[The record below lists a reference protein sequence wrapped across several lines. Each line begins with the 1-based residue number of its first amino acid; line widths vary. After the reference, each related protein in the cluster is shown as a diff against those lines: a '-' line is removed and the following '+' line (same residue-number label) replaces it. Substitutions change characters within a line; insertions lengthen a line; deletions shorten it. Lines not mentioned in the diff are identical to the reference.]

1 MSMSW
6 YGDRLGL
13 EPRQQLAGAISLK
26 QERLLASYLLNLRK
40 GEWFVFE
47 LMISDIRRL
56 MDLGAEALA
65 TDVFLLLG
73 VFMRDRPQ
81 LNGHAQRARAFES
94 LYLGRSARHTIA
106 SPFAAT
112 GGTRPEGSMETQR
125 HNNH

>member
-1 MSMSW
+1 M
-6 YGDRLGL
+6 L
-13 EPRQQLAGAISLK
+13 SLR

-40 GEWFVFE
+40 GEWFVFD

-73 VFMRDRPQ
+73 HFMRDRPQ
-81 LNGHAQRARAFES
+81 LNGHAQRARAFKS
-94 LYLGRSARHTIA
+94 LYLGRSARPTVA

-112 GGTRPEGSMETQR
+112 GGTRPEGSMESQS